1 MALINLKN
9 IKIGFGSPMLLDGVD
24 LQIEKGERVCLV
36 GRNGAGKSTFM
47 KVISG
52 VLEPDGGQ
60 VSSLPGL
67 KVAML
72 QQEIP
77 RDLKGKVFDV
87 LLTGGGGVKIINSP
101 DHISLFALLFRS

>member
-9 IKIGFGSPMLLDGVD
+9 IKVGFGSPMLLDGVD

-52 VLEPDGGQ
+52 ALEPDGGQ
-60 VSSLPGL
+60 ISLLPGL
-67 KVAML
+67 KTSML
-72 QQEIP
+72 HQEVP
-77 RDLKGKVFDV
+77 RDLKGKGFDV
-87 LLTGGGGVKIINSP
+87 ITSGTAEARAP
-101 DHISLFALLFRS
+101 PT